1 MSAYNLMHATKVAVC
16 KRTWIMTKRVETE
29 KEIIQ
34 YFRLVFQAIQ
44 RHSNYVE
51 KHIGVSASQLWAM
64 TELNMQPGLRVSDI
78 AERLSIKVATASNM
92 LDKVQNKEFIE
103 RKRESDDQRLVRIY
117 LTEKGK
123 QLLEQADIPAQ
134 GAVLSG
140 LGLMAE
146 KNVKQLHDVLEVL
159 IENMLNH
166 ESLSSTLPVDAT
178 GK

>member
-1 MSAYNLMHATKVAVC
+1 
-16 KRTWIMTKRVETE
+16 MTKRIEAE
-29 KEIIQ
+29 KEVIQ
-34 YFRLVFQAIQ
+34 YLRLVFQAIQ

-64 TELNMQPGLRVSDI
+64 TELSMQPGLRVSDI

-103 RKRESDDQRLVRIY
+103 RKRESDDQRVVRLY

-123 QLLEQADIPAQ
+123 HLLKQANVPTQ

-146 KNVKQLHDVLEVL
+146 KNVTQLHDALGVL
-159 IENMLNH
+159 IENMRHH
-166 ESLSSTLPVDAT
+166 ESMSSTLPVET
-178 GK
+178 IVK